1 MQELSSS
8 GLRIWESG
16 FGFGPKQQRIRRKT
30 SQVPFPPL
38 EQATSPA
45 AWSDESSLDLAAA
58 SAAPFKKVIVAE
70 LLSQERLQSGS
81 LNRDHSTKRGV

>member
-1 MQELSSS
+1 
-8 GLRIWESG
+8 
-16 FGFGPKQQRIRRKT
+16 
-30 SQVPFPPL
+30 
-38 EQATSPA
+38 
-45 AWSDESSLDLAAA
+45 LAAA